1 MDLNDEGEDIEA
13 LTELERAE
21 EGNTDNDAVEEEDEV
36 SDFFGLYKQVYSP
49 VYN

>member
-21 EGNTDNDAVEEEDEV
+21 EGNTDNDAVEEDEV